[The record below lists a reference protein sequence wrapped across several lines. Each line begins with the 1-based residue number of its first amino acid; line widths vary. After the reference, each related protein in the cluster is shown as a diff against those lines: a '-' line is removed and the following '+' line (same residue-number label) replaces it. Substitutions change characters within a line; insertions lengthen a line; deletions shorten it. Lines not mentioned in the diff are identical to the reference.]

1 MAIKRRDLG
10 FIGIVVLLLAILLAT
25 SFRHKPKSLPAD
37 GEHRPFAEA
46 LARGEGRESVE
57 KGCPA
62 CHGGPGRPL
71 PPKHPPKEQCLIC
84 HQAVLSH

>member
-10 FIGIVVLLLAILLAT
+10 FIVIVVLLLAILLVT
-25 SFRHKPKSLPAD
+25 SLRDKPKRLPVD
-37 GEHRPFAEA
+37 EGHRPFAEA

-57 KGCPA
+57 KGCPV
-62 CHGGPGRPL
+62 CHGGHERPL

-84 HQAVLSH
+84 HQAVLAH